1 MNIAVRS
8 QGLVLKDLLKGILL
22 KKRHFYVFILP
33 YMFSD
38 FFCRCFFTKKTF
50 LCFHFPRMFP
60 SGKQICQ
67 QLVVLNKSAFAE
79 RNFKQSSFKIMYS
92 YSWCMTLLITQ
103 SSSKIISS
111 WSWYETL
118 QHTQFSKALA
128 FTEFYKKNHKS
139 KQS

>member
-1 MNIAVRS
+1 MDKQILEMNIAVRS

-79 RNFKQSSFKIMYS
+79 RNFKQSSFKIICSWILS
-92 YSWCMTLLITQ
+92 YDTFDHTVQFQNNIFVIMIWDTSAYPIFKG
-103 SSSKIISS
+103 SSVHRI
-111 WSWYETL
+111 L
-118 QHTQFSKALA
+118 
-128 FTEFYKKNHKS
+128 
-139 KQS
+139 